1 MEDFMNDDRPL
12 EKMFMEVVRKNRGM
26 FMFEAVIFVLL
37 GIFALAAPVAFSLG
51 LELLLG
57 WVFIVAGIV
66 QGIRSFQAYKSPN
79 LFLSILGAILYLGV
93 GVIMLRYP
101 LSGLMTLGL
110 LIASLF
116 FLDGAF
122 KISFSLQLRPASR
135 WGWVFFSG
143 ILSLI
148 LAVLILGSFPTSA
161 TWILG
166 VLVGVNLL
174 FTGITQL
181 FITMAAD

>member
-1 MEDFMNDDRPL
+1 MNNGPL
-12 EKMFMEVVRKNRGM
+12 EKMYMDVVRKNRGM
-26 FMFEAVIFVLL
+26 FMFEAIIFILL
-37 GIFALAAPVAFSLG
+37 GIFALASPVAFSLG

-66 QGIRSFQAYKSPN
+66 QGIRSFQTYKSPN
-79 LFLSILGAILYLGV
+79 VFLSILGAILYLGV
-93 GVIMLRYP
+93 GVIMVKYP
-101 LSGLMTLGL
+101 ISGLLTLGL
-110 LIASLF
+110 LVAILF

-122 KISFSLQLRPASR
+122 KISFSLQLRPAAR
-135 WGWVFFSG
+135 WGWIFFSG

-148 LAVLILGSFPTSA
+148 LAVLILCSFPTSA

-166 VLVGVNLL
+166 ILVGVNLL
-174 FTGITQL
+174 FTGISQL